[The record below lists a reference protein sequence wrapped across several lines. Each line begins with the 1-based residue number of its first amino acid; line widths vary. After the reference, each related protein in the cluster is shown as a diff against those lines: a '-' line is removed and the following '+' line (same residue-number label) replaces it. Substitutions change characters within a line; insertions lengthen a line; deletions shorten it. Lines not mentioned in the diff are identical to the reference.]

1 MSVPLVHEDEVEEL
15 NLPGRRLRW
24 LVNRELLNAR
34 HLSVCVV
41 RIAPG
46 QTVKPAHSH
55 PNGEEVVY
63 IIRGCGRVV
72 VDGVVGEVKE
82 GTAILFPQ
90 GSVHMLQN
98 NGSEEMKAICFYA
111 PPSDLS
117 TYKFFEDVEF
127 PIS

>member
-1 MSVPLVHEDEVEEL
+1 MSVPLVHENDVEEL

-24 LVNRELLNAR
+24 LVNRELLNAQ

-63 IIRGCGRVV
+63 IIRGSGRVV
-72 VDGVVGEVKE
+72 VDGAVGEVKE

-90 GSVHMLQN
+90 GSVHMVQN
-98 NGSEEMKAICFYA
+98 SGSEEMKAICFYA

-127 PIS
+127 PTS

>member
-1 MSVPLVHEDEVEEL
+1 MSVPLVHENDVEEL
-15 NLPGRRLRW
+15 NLPGRHLRW
-24 LVNRELLNAR
+24 LVNREMLNAT

-63 IIRGCGRVV
+63 IIRGCGRVM
-72 VDGVVGEVKE
+72 VDGVVDAVKE

-127 PIS
+127 PV